1 MFTSIV
7 YAQTAWFADSSQ
19 QIYTLEELMTVGIA
33 ILLLIAILLTV
44 IFVLWWGF
52 LLVISGGDEHK
63 VSPAINMI
71 RYSAIG
77 LLVMFVVILI
87 TPAVSAAVGFETVG
101 QKFKPGVIFQT
112 MRCVA
117 DRIFGK
123 TDESCFSVASEGSGT
138 SEFDSFDSGSPAG
151 DLPRF
156 SNKSQKSGN
165 SPNGVGVW
173 TENL

>member
-1 MFTSIV
+1 
-7 YAQTAWFADSSQ
+7 
-19 QIYTLEELMTVGIA
+19 MTVGIA
-33 ILLLIAILLTV
+33 ILLLIAIILTV
-44 IFVLWWGF
+44 VFVLWGGF

-87 TPAVSAAVGFETVG
+87 TPAVSAAVGFESVG

-123 TDESCFSVASEGSGT
+123 TDESCFAVASEGS
-138 SEFDSFDSGSPAG
+138 SSFDGYSSGS
-151 DLPRF
+151 
-156 SNKSQKSGN
+156 SGN
-165 SPNGVGVW
+165 LP
-173 TENL
+173 

>member
-7 YAQTAWFADSSQ
+7 YAQTAWFADSAQ

-87 TPAVSAAVGFETVG
+87 TPAVSAAVGFESVG
-101 QKFKPGVIFQT
+101 QKFKPGTIFQT

-117 DRIFGK
+117 DRIFWK
-123 TDESCFSVASEGSGT
+123 TDESCFEVASEGSNT
-138 SEFDSFDSGSPAG
+138 SFDSYTG
-151 DLPRF
+151 DSRSTPSF
-156 SNKSQKSGN
+156 SSGSQKNGN

>member
-1 MFTSIV
+1 
-7 YAQTAWFADSSQ
+7 
-19 QIYTLEELMTVGIA
+19 MTVGIA
-33 ILLLIAILLTV
+33 ILLLIAIILTV
-44 IFVLWWGF
+44 VFVLWGGF

-77 LLVMFVVILI
+77 LLVMFVVILV

-101 QKFKPGVIFQT
+101 QNFKPGTIFQT

-123 TDESCFSVASEGSGT
+123 TDESCFAVASEGSG
-138 SEFDSFDSGSPAG
+138 SFDGYSSGSSG
-151 DLPRF
+151 NLPGY
-156 SNKSQKSGN
+156 SNRSQGGN

>member
-7 YAQTAWFADSSQ
+7 YAQTVWLTDSTQ
-19 QIYTLEELMTVGIA
+19 QIYSLEQLMTVGIA

-44 IFVLWWGF
+44 VFVLWWGF

-77 LLVMFVVILI
+77 LLLMFVIVLVI
-87 TPAVSAAVGFETVG
+87 PALSSAVGFEAVW
-101 QKFKPGVIFQT
+101 QKFKPGTIFQT

-123 TDESCFSVASEGSGT
+123 TDESCFSVASEGSST
-138 SEFDSFDSGSPAG
+138 STTGSNLQFGSSTPTT
-151 DLPRF
+151 
-156 SNKSQKSGN
+156 GN
-165 SPNGVGVW
+165 SPNGGGAW
-173 TENL
+173 TQNL

>member
-7 YAQTAWFADSSQ
+7 YAQTAGFTDSAQ
-19 QIYTLEELMTVGIA
+19 QIYSLEQLMTVGIA
-33 ILLLIAILLTV
+33 ILLLIAIILTV
-44 IFVLWWGF
+44 VFVLWGGF

-77 LLVMFVVILI
+77 LLLMFVIILVI
-87 TPAVSAAVGFETVG
+87 PALSSAVGFEAVG
-101 QKFKPGVIFQT
+101 QKFKPGTIFQT

-117 DRIFGK
+117 DRVFGK
-123 TDESCFSVASEGSGT
+123 TDESCFTVAAEGSST
-138 SEFDSFDSGSPAG
+138 SSGSSLNFGSSTTPT
-151 DLPRF
+151 
-156 SNKSQKSGN
+156 GN
-165 SPNGVGVW
+165 SPNGVGTW

>member
-1 MFTSIV
+1 
-7 YAQTAWFADSSQ
+7 
-19 QIYTLEELMTVGIA
+19 MTVGIA
-33 ILLLIAILLTV
+33 ILLLIAIILTV
-44 IFVLWWGF
+44 IFVLWGGF

-87 TPAVSAAVGFETVG
+87 TPAVSAAVGFESVG
-101 QKFKPGVIFQT
+101 QNFKPGTIFQT

-123 TDESCFSVASEGSGT
+123 TDESCFAVASEGSG
-138 SEFDSFDSGSPAG
+138 SFDNYSTGGS
-151 DLPRF
+151 
-156 SNKSQKSGN
+156 SGN
-165 SPNGVGVW
+165 LP
-173 TENL
+173 

>member
-1 MFTSIV
+1 
-7 YAQTAWFADSSQ
+7 
-19 QIYTLEELMTVGIA
+19 MTVGIA

-44 IFVLWWGF
+44 IFVLWGGF

-87 TPAVSAAVGFETVG
+87 TPAVSAAVGFESVG

-123 TDESCFSVASEGSGT
+123 TDESCFAVASGGDSSG
-138 SEFDSFDSGSPAG
+138 FDGYSSGSSAG
-151 DLPRF
+151 SF
-156 SNKSQKSGN
+156 
-165 SPNGVGVW
+165 
-173 TENL
+173 